1 MIEVT
6 SLRVRSLSMDYLN
19 LSWRVKDTLEDVYD
33 YTYEVQRSES
43 SGGPWDTLT
52 VPFKDRYS
60 FRDRSIPARNTL
72 RSFFYRLRITHLP
85 SGEVA
90 FTDVVDTQA
99 PADLITK
106 EVRRHMGLLLKEFAG
121 RQCWLLPV
129 RTFGQRCGSCWNP
142 VLFKKSRSGCVECY
156 DTGFKRG
163 FLAPI
168 ELFVQIDPS
177 QNSKQPNNIG
187 VTSQSNTTARC
198 VDVDG
203 VKSDDVIIESEN
215 RRWRVSSVTQT
226 EHGRAPIH
234 SELVLHEI
242 QKGDIEYKYDL
253 PVTDDDLRDLALNP
267 SRNFTNPS
275 NLATT
280 VDEAIPQVL
289 SLYNL
294 ARPPRT

>member
-1 MIEVT
+1 M
-6 SLRVRSLSMDYLN
+6 
-19 LSWRVKDTLEDVYD
+19 LEDVYD

-43 SGGPWDTLT
+43 SHGPWDTLT

-60 FRDRSIPARNTL
+60 FRDRSVPARNTL
-72 RSFFYRLRITHLP
+72 RSFFYQLKITHLP
-85 SGEVA
+85 TGEVSYS
-90 FTDVVDTQA
+90 DVVDTQA

-106 EVRRHMGLLLKEFAG
+106 EVRRHMGLLLREFVG

-129 RTFGQRCGSCWNP
+129 RTFGQRCGSCWNQ
-142 VLFKKSRSGCVECY
+142 VLFKRSRSGCVECY

-187 VTSQSNTTARC
+187 ITSQSNTTARC

-203 VKSDDVIIESEN
+203 VKSDDIIIESEN
-215 RRWRVSSVTQT
+215 RRWRVMSVTQT

-253 PVTDDDLRDLALNP
+253 SVTDDDLRDLALNP